1 MSIGVCRVSRHS
13 TPPPTA
19 TMFAVPLQ
27 RSDNRRRGY
36 ATTATAARRLRDG
49 WADGPVPLVL
59 VSPCASRGIGCGHVG
74 LSSAGR
80 EFHVPVDTVLWCPS
94 GRHFHS
100 RRPVAQRDR
109 SHPSRETH
117 PGGRADHRAWAPGG
131 SRHSH
136 NDPTSPTR
144 CPEEPFLLDRFPD
157 GVRNKFETLSRAR
170 CSAARCPG
178 RARSSAGAPSRR
190 DRPPFVPLRSPSDG
204 RKCDATIE
212 A

>member
-1 MSIGVCRVSRHS
+1 MSIGCLSLFAS
-13 TPPPTA
+13 LTTA

-49 WADGPVPLVL
+49 WAGRPVPLIL
-59 VSPCASRGIGCGHVG
+59 VSPFCPTRD
-74 LSSAGR
+74 R
-80 EFHVPVDTVLWCPS
+80 LWA
-94 GRHFHS
+94 HFHS

-109 SHPSRETH
+109 FQPSRETH
-117 PGGRADHRAWAPGG
+117 PCGRADHRACAPGC

-144 CPEEPFLLDRFPD
+144 LPEESFLLDRFPD
-157 GVRNKFETLSRAR
+157 GVREKFGTLSRAR
-170 CSAARCPG
+170 LSAARRPG

-190 DRPPFVPLRSPSDG
+190 DLPPFVPLRLTSDG
-204 RKCDATIE
+204 KKCDATIE